1 MIVTDTKSL
10 LSSIVLVL
18 GLFFVSCTSIKN
30 IPYMSNSDSF
40 QSADSVGLPEA
51 RIMPKDQL
59 MIFVYSPDDIDA
71 VKQFNFAVYGQFL
84 KNDGRDLAFAFG
96 GTRMTYI
103 VDNEGNIDF
112 PLVGKVNLLG
122 MTKKEAINTISQKI
136 RPFLQESTEAIVNIW
151 FREYPVSVFGEV
163 NKPGTFNIT
172 SERVTV
178 LEALAMAGDM
188 TIYGQRDNVKLIR
201 TGLDGEKEVHELDF
215 TDANILN
222 SPYYYMQQQDI
233 LYVEPNDVKKQNAEV
248 GQTTTLWFRGV
259 SIFVSIGS
267 LLYNILT
274 D

>member
-1 MIVTDTKSL
+1 MIISYTKSL
-10 LSSIVLVL
+10 LSSALLVL
-18 GLFFVSCTSIKN
+18 GLFFVSCSSIKN
-30 IPYMSNSDSF
+30 IPYISNSDSY
-40 QSADSVGLPEA
+40 QAADGVALPEA

-59 MIFVYSPDDIDA
+59 MIFVYSPNDIDA
-71 VKQFNFAVYGQFL
+71 VKQFNFAVRGQFM
-84 KNDGRDLAFAFG
+84 KNDGTDRAYGYA
-96 GTRMTYI
+96 TRIAYI

-122 MTKKEAINTISQKI
+122 MTKKEAINSITEKI
-136 RPFLQESTEAIVNIW
+136 RPFLQESTEVIVTIW
-151 FREYPVSVFGEV
+151 FAEYPVSVFGEV

-188 TIYGQRDNVKLIR
+188 TIYGQRNNVKLIR
-201 TGLDGEKEVHELDF
+201 TGLDGEKEIHELDF